1 MTSIPPLTF
10 SWDGE
15 SLRPLRPRVCDKHF
29 VVGNEYCLVEHHDR
43 SPASHRFYFA
53 TVNNAWMNLPEN
65 MAERFP
71 TSDHLR
77 KFALC
82 KAGYCDE
89 RTFVAS
95 SKAEAVRLAAFV
107 KPIDDYAIVTVN
119 GNTVT
124 QYTAKSQA
132 GRAMNKADFQ
142 KSKDAVLD
150 ILAEMIGTDPTTL
163 ARSEAA

>member
-1 MTSIPPLTF
+1 MTPLPPMQ
-10 SWDGE
+10 WDGDA
-15 SLRPLRPRVCDKHF
+15 LVPLPNFAKRADSVF
-29 VVGNEYCLVEHHDR
+29 VVGEVYRLAPVEDR
-43 SPASHRFYFA
+43 SPASHRHFFA
-53 TVNNAWMNLPEN
+53 TVNNAWKNLPED

-71 TSDHLR
+71 TSEHLR
-77 KFALC
+77 KWCLV
-82 KAGYCDE
+82 KAGYRDE

-107 KPIDDYAIVTVN
+107 RPIDDYAIVTVN